1 MNKDISKKFIPNAY
15 DSDVAEAIID
25 LGETPEAMDYFMRR
39 SYFLSDY
46 AYWFIL
52 STLWIG
58 CSQFAGTETWRMLF
72 TARRR
77 YKKRSIMK
85 SSELKE
91 YNDLKWFLTVY
102 RATAPSETDW
112 INYTLDPEVAI
123 RFAKAKGIKRV
134 EVYSACKR
142 DVIALFQRREE
153 AEIIIPDRQK
163 AERTTVIYV
172 KD

>member
-1 MNKDISKKFIPNAY
+1 MNKDISKKFRPNAY
-15 DSDVAEAIID
+15 DSDVAEAIIK
-25 LGETPEAMDYFMRR
+25 LGETPEAMDYFLRR

-52 STLWIG
+52 STLWIS
-58 CSQFAGTETWRMLF
+58 CSQFAGADTWRMLF
-72 TARRR
+72 TAKRRR
-77 YKKRSIMK
+77 RKQSIMK
-85 SSELKE
+85 PSELKE
-91 YNDLKWFLTVY
+91 YNNLRWFLTVY

-112 INYTLDPEVAI
+112 INYTLDSEVAI
-123 RFAKAKGIKRV
+123 RFAKAKGV
-134 EVYSACKR
+134 EKVDVYSACKR

-153 AEIIIPDRQK
+153 AEIIILDQQK